1 MTGIFPF
8 VLKYKFA
15 RQAFVNPALLARA
28 VAGMAEQVTLQ
39 EFCRASGISGK
50 SVAKG
55 VAEFLVSKGIGR
67 ADGGTFFFSGR
78 DRVQAAMLAI
88 NAGCDPEQVSQSL
101 SWKDFEGLA
110 SHVLLSLGYRTRT
123 NVRFTKPRME
133 IDVVGVDGAFAVAI
147 DCKHWKRNN
156 LSAVSAF
163 CAKQAARAQEL
174 VRREPQIRQAV
185 PAVLTLHAERV
196 MSAKGVP
203 IVPVSSL
210 GSFLAEVQNFLPQ
223 LCVVTAQ
230 GPA

>member
-1 MTGIFPF
+1 
-8 VLKYKFA
+8 
-15 RQAFVNPALLARA
+15 
-28 VAGMAEQVTLQ
+28 MAEQVTLE
-39 EFCRASGISGK
+39 EFCQASGISSK
-50 SVAKG
+50 SVARG
-55 VAEFLVSKGIGR
+55 VTEFLAAKGIGR
-67 ADGGTFFFSGR
+67 SDGSKLFFSGQ

-88 NAGCDPEQVSQSL
+88 NAGCDPEQISQSL

-110 SHVLLSLGYRTRT
+110 SQALSSLGYRTRT

-147 DCKHWKRNN
+147 DCKHWKRANM
-156 LSAVSAF
+156 SAVAAY

-203 IVPVSSL
+203 IVPVSRL
-210 GSFLAEVQNFLPQ
+210 GSFLADVQNFLPH

-230 GPA
+230 GPAWRQTLQK